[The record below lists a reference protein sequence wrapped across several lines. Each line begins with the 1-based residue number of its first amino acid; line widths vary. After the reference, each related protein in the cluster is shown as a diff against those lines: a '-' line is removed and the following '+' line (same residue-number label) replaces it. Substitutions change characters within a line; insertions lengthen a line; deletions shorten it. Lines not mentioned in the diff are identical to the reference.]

1 MRVDRRLLERLPAST
16 WLLAAC
22 AGWTLIA
29 IVVAAT
35 GLGGRYSLHPDDP
48 SLAPALPQ
56 LALNRARDRLGPPG
70 EYAEVGARPLFSSD
84 RRGTAVQTAQVEDD
98 GPLDL
103 VLSGVIITDQL
114 KLAIVQD
121 AEGKQVSRVRLNQA
135 LDSAPSYT
143 LVELQPRRAVFD
155 GPQGSTALDLRV
167 FDGQGGE
174 APTAVA
180 QAPQDGRR
188 AAGQPRP
195 PGTPAPPPKPQGQA
209 GTKPQPGQPVPAPD
223 PGSEPDALTP
233 EQQAELI
240 RQRIQQR
247 REQMRR
253 EAQGR

>member
-22 AGWTLIA
+22 AGWALIA

-35 GLGGRYSLHPDDP
+35 GLGGRYTLHPDDP

-56 LALNRARDRLGPPG
+56 LALSRARDRLGPPG

-84 RRGTAVQTAQVEDD
+84 RRGAAVQTVQVEED
-98 GPLDL
+98 GPLDM
-103 VLSGVIITDQL
+103 VLSGVIITDEL

-121 AEGKQVSRVRLNQA
+121 AEGKQVSRVRLNQV

-155 GPQGSTALDLRV
+155 GPQGNTTLDLRV

-174 APTAVA
+174 PPTAVA
-180 QAPQDGRR
+180 APEQPGR
-188 AAGQPRP
+188 AGQPRP
-195 PGTPAPPPKPQGQA
+195 SGAPAPPKPPGQPVA
-209 GTKPQPGQPVPAPD
+209 KPQPGQPVPMPD
-223 PGSEPDALTP
+223 PGSEQVESLTP